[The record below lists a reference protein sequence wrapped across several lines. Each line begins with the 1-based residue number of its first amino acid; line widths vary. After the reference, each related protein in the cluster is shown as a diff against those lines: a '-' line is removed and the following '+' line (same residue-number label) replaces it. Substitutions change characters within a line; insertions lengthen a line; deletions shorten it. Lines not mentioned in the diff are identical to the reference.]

1 MSEPKP
7 NSESVTEIPTT
18 PGPHTYDD
26 YAALPDDGQRWE
38 MFDGW
43 LVSSPSPTY
52 GHQDISALLHHEL
65 LKALYETGLARVV
78 AAPMDV
84 VLAENVVLEPDL
96 VVLRNERLHLITRRG
111 IEGPPDLV
119 VEILSST
126 RSRDWNE
133 KRALYSRFGVP
144 EYWIVDP
151 DAETVHLLRPENGT
165 LTEIERVEKPGTITS
180 PQFPRLAIPTSKIF
194 VPLP

>member
-7 NSESVTEIPTT
+7 NSDSEAIPSS
-18 PGPHTYDD
+18 PGPHTYAD
-26 YAALPDDGQRWE
+26 YERLPDDGQRWE

-43 LVSSPSPTY
+43 FVSSPSPTY
-52 GHQDISALLHHEL
+52 GHQDVSALLHHEL
-65 LKALYETGLARVV
+65 MNALYDTGIARVV

-96 VVLRNERLHLITRRG
+96 VVVRRERLHLITRRG

-126 RSRDWNE
+126 RSRDWKE
-133 KRALYSRFGVP
+133 KRALYARFGVP

-151 DAETVHLLRPENGT
+151 DAETVHLLRLENGA
-165 LTEIERVEKPGTITS
+165 LAEVGRVEKPGTITS
-180 PQFPRLAIPTSKIF
+180 PQFPDLAIPTSRIF
-194 VPLP
+194 VPLA